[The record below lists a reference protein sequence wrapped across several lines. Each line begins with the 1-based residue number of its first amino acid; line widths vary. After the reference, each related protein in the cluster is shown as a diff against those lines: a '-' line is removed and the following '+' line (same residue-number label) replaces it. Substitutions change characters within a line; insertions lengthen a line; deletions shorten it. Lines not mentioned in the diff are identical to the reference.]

1 MRSVVAIGAA
11 LLVLVVAT
19 APRWWP
25 DHSDGSGPAARRQA
39 GTGQEPPV
47 LVEARPAR
55 RTGSVRPEPPRSVRL
70 PSGVIVR
77 VRAVSTR
84 PDGLLGV
91 PGDITRAGWWRGG
104 SAVGD
109 PLGST
114 LVAAHVDST
123 TQGLGPFAVLL
134 GVRPGQR
141 VVLASA
147 TLRQSFRVTSL
158 QVLPK
163 DSLVRHRWVYS
174 ASGLRRLVL
183 ATCAPPYVRDRG
195 GYQNLAVVTAVPV
208 SAPTRRSG

>member
-1 MRSVVAIGAA
+1 MARRPPGRWTPAPQAWSTASRWCRSRRGQPAEMRSVVAIGAA

-25 DHSDGSGPAARRQA
+25 DHSDGSGPADRRQA

-47 LVEARPAR
+47 LVEAGPAR

-114 LVAAHVDST
+114 LVAA
-123 TQGLGPFAVLL
+123 
-134 GVRPGQR
+134 
-141 VVLASA
+141 
-147 TLRQSFRVTSL
+147 
-158 QVLPK
+158 
-163 DSLVRHRWVYS
+163 
-174 ASGLRRLVL
+174 
-183 ATCAPPYVRDRG
+183 
-195 GYQNLAVVTAVPV
+195 
-208 SAPTRRSG
+208 

>member
-1 MRSVVAIGAA
+1 MRPVVAIGTT

-19 APRWWP
+19 APQWWP
-25 DHSDGSGPAARRQA
+25 GDSAGSGSA
-39 GTGQEPPV
+39 GRAQTGSGHGTPGP
-47 LVEARPAR
+47 VEAMPAR
-55 RTGSVRPEPPRSVRL
+55 RTGSVRREPPRSIRL
-70 PSGVIVR
+70 PSGVSVR

-114 LVAAHVDST
+114 LIAAHVDST

-147 TLRQSFRVTSL
+147 TLRQTFRVTSL
-158 QVLPK
+158 RLLPK
-163 DSLVRHRWVYS
+163 GSLVRHRWVYT

-208 SAPTRRSG
+208 SAPTLRSG

>member
-1 MRSVVAIGAA
+1 MRPVVAIGAA

-25 DHSDGSGPAARRQA
+25 DESAGSGSADRARTTGHAA
-39 GTGQEPPV
+39 PV

-55 RTGSVRPEPPRSVRL
+55 RTGSVRHEPPRSVRL

-77 VRAVSTR
+77 VHAVSTG

-158 QVLPK
+158 RLLPK

-195 GYQNLAVVTAVPV
+195 GYQNLAVVTADPV
-208 SAPTRRSG
+208 SAPTLRSG